1 MMEDIS
7 DPVGDK
13 PEDFTL
19 ETVDSR
25 DSQRRNNVGEDAD
38 LLQNYWT
45 SPRLV
50 GSVISVILLANS
62 LYIGYAM
69 PVNVLSVINADIGP
83 SPNIYLVTIVYTLL
97 AGVLH
102 LVVAR
107 LSDILGRRY
116 FLVGTQLLGVVGSIV
131 CAQASSIN
139 MVIGGSVLAG
149 IGGAGGLLYPVLIHE
164 LLPNKHRSLGQ
175 GAITL
180 TILPTL
186 GFAPAIA
193 RTMIA
198 HTTLGWRWCYWFN
211 VIVSGL
217 SVILILAC
225 YFPPNFYMINSEL
238 TKWQEIKELDYGGL
252 FLYFSGLILVI
263 LGFTW
268 AEGIHTWKSAHVI
281 TSLVLGVLT
290 LIGFAL
296 YETYMPL
303 KQPLLPVKLFKIR
316 NLSACIIIGSTGQ
329 MVYLALNVLWPMQ
342 INALFTTDNIT
353 IGLLSSTTGVAL
365 VAGELIFSPLFRVVG
380 YLKWQLVIA
389 TAVTAVFGTL
399 MAAVTYDTEHAAI
412 AFTVLAG
419 LAIGWIELVTIVIV
433 GLVAP
438 PNDIG
443 VAQGFFGS
451 TRLVFGTIASK
462 FYLPT
467 STRSLLICGSQLVSI
482 YVYIPIGWR
491 HSKLKR
497 LFLLL
502 KLLAFLQAAF
512 RRFLSL

>member
-1 MMEDIS
+1 MVQSETIEDMAKTT
-7 DPVGDK
+7 VDK
-13 PEDFTL
+13 QEEFTL
-19 ETVDSR
+19 ETVDSK
-25 DSQRRNNVGEDAD
+25 DSQRRNNVGEDAN
-38 LLQNYWT
+38 LLQSYWS

-50 GSVISVILLANS
+50 GSVIGVILLANS

-83 SPNIYLVTIVYTLL
+83 SPNIYLVTMVYTLL

-116 FLVGTQLLGVVGSIV
+116 FLIGGQLFGVIGSIV
-131 CAQASSIN
+131 CAQASN
-139 MVIGGSVLAG
+139 VDMLIGGSVLTG
-149 IGGAGGLLYPVLIHE
+149 IAGAGGLLYPVLIHE

-175 GAITL
+175 GAVTL
-180 TILPTL
+180 TVLPTL

-193 RTMIA
+193 RTMIS
-198 HTTLGWRWCYWFN
+198 HTTLGWRWCYWLN
-211 VIVSGL
+211 VMVSGL
-217 SVILILAC
+217 SLILFLTC

-238 TKWQEIKELDYGGL
+238 TKWQEVKELDYGGL
-252 FLYFSGLILVI
+252 VLYFGGLILVI

-268 AEGIHTWKSAHVI
+268 AEGIYPWKSVHII
-281 TSLVLGVLT
+281 TSLVVGVLT

-303 KQPLLPVKLFKIR
+303 KQPLLPVRLLKIR
-316 NLSACIIIGSTGQ
+316 NLSACVFIGSTAQ
-329 MVYLALNVLWPMQ
+329 MVYLALNVLWPIQ
-342 INALFTTDNIT
+342 INSLFTTDNIT

-365 VAGELIFSPLFRVVG
+365 VAGELIVSPLFRTVG

-389 TAVTAVFGTL
+389 SVVTAVFGTL
-399 MAAVTYDTEHAAI
+399 MAAVTYETEHMAI
-412 AFTVLAG
+412 AFTILAG
-419 LAIGWIELVTIVIV
+419 LAVGWIELVTIVVV

-462 FYLPT
+462 FYPFQPHLT
-467 STRSLLICGSQLVSI
+467 HR
-482 YVYIPIGWR
+482 
-491 HSKLKR
+491 
-497 LFLLL
+497 
-502 KLLAFLQAAF
+502 
-512 RRFLSL
+512 